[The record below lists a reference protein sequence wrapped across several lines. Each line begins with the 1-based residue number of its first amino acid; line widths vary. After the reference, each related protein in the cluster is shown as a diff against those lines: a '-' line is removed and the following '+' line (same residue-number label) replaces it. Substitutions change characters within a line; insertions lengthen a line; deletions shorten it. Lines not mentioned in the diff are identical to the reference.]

1 MIRLRPRGQFAP
13 LAFAACLLLAAFVL
27 APVFAGERD
36 LQKAKPADVGMDPA
50 GLEKLSEAMHGMVD
64 DGKLAG
70 VVTMVSRKGKVV
82 LFDAYGK
89 QDIENGVP
97 VAKDSIFRI
106 YSMTKPIIG
115 TALMTYYDEGR
126 FTLDDPVSKFI
137 PEFADLKVAKEDGP
151 DGMPV
156 VEDADHPMTMRELMS
171 HTAGLTYG
179 LFSQSQVDTLYQKA
193 GIILDSTLTVKEMVG
208 RLAKIPLRQQ
218 PGSMWHYSVAV
229 DVQGYVLEVLGGKP
243 LDEVLNERVFGPLG
257 MTDTAF
263 HVEAAKADRFSRI
276 YATSDGKLASPPNGQ
291 YLKKPNFLSGGG
303 GMVSTAM
310 DYMLFAQMLANG
322 GELERRPDPEAGDRE
337 ADAHRSSARERHRHG
352 AALPGQSLRPRL
364 LDRHRS
370 EPGHRPRARQGRVL
384 VVRHRRHLVR
394 HQPGPGSGHRRH
406 DPEPRFPCLGGR
418 ALHQQAARVR
428 SDRRLGRGPRRCG
441 RPMTVAGIGS
451 RVARIAPPAFPGR
464 ARRPRSQEPEEL
476 KRRVV

>member
-13 LAFAACLLLAAFVL
+13 LAFAAACLLLAAFVL
-27 APVFAGERD
+27 TPAFAGEHD
-36 LQKAKPADVGMDPA
+36 LPHAKPADVGMDPA
-50 GLEKLSEAMHGMVD
+50 GLEKLNAAMHGMVD

-82 LFDAYGK
+82 HFDTYGM
-89 QDIENGVP
+89 QDLENEVP
-97 VAKDSIFRI
+97 VAKDTIFRI

-229 DVQGYVLEVLGGKP
+229 DVQGYVLEVLAGKP

-257 MTDTAF
+257 MDDTAF
-263 HVEAAKADRFSRI
+263 WVEPDKADRFSHM
-276 YATSDGKLASPPNGQ
+276 YQTSQGKLAKVEFGQ
-291 YLKKPNFLSGGG
+291 YLEKPNFLSGGG
-303 GMVSTAM
+303 GLVSTAM
-310 DYMLFAQMLANG
+310 DYMRFAQMMANG
-322 GELERRPDPEAGDRE
+322 GELGGVRILKPETVELMRTDHLPESVTDMGPLYRGNRFGLDFSIVTDPNPATDHERAKGEYWWYGIGGTWFGINPDQDLVIVGMIQSRDFPA
-337 ADAHRSSARERHRHG
+337 SA
-352 AALPGQSLRPRL
+352 
-364 LDRHRS
+364 
-370 EPGHRPRARQGRVL
+370 
-384 VVRHRRHLVR
+384 
-394 HQPGPGSGHRRH
+394 
-406 DPEPRFPCLGGR
+406 
-418 ALHQQAARVR
+418 AARFT
-428 SDRRLGRGPRRCG
+428 SKRLAYEAI
-441 RPMTVAGIGS
+441 VD
-451 RVARIAPPAFPGR
+451 
-464 ARRPRSQEPEEL
+464 
-476 KRRVV
+476 